1 MLELLT
7 NPAVWASFLSLAMLE
22 IILGVDNV
30 VFISIAASKLP
41 EEERRTAR
49 IVGLSIGLFLRVALL
64 FSIVWIASLTA
75 PVFDLFGVDFSWR
88 DVILAGGGAFLV
100 WKSVSH
106 ICQEM
111 ESYTKKQQS
120 KPRAKFWSVIAQITV
135 LDVVFSLD
143 SVITAVGIADHT
155 EVMVA
160 AIIVA
165 VIMMM
170 VAAGPISHFVERHP
184 STKML
189 CLAFLLFIGIALIA
203 DGLHHHIDR
212 AFIYG
217 VIIFAG
223 LVEVLNLVRAKK
235 SGKPA
240 EPSDRQAG

>member
-1 MLELLT
+1 MLELLSE
-7 NPAVWASFLSLAMLE
+7 PAVWASFLSLAMLE
-22 IILGVDNV
+22 IVLGVDNV

-41 EEERRTAR
+41 EKERRTAR

-64 FSIVWIASLTA
+64 FSIVWVVSLIE
-75 PVFDLFGVDFSWR
+75 PVFELFGTGFSWR
-88 DVILAGGGAFLV
+88 DVILAAGGTFLV
-100 WKSVSH
+100 WKSVSY

-111 ESYTKKQQS
+111 ESQEKKQQS
-120 KPRAKFWSVIAQITV
+120 KPQAKFWYVIAQITV

-165 VIMMM
+165 VITMM
-170 VAAGPISHFVERHP
+170 VAAGPISSFVERHP

-189 CLAFLLFIGIALIA
+189 CLAFLMFIGIALIA

-212 AFIYG
+212 TFIYG
-217 VIIFAG
+217 GIIFAG
-223 LVEVLNLVRAKK
+223 AVEALNLVRTKRSRK
-235 SGKPA
+235 
-240 EPSDRQAG
+240 QA

>member
-22 IILGVDNV
+22 IVLGVDNV
-30 VFISIAASKLP
+30 VFISIAASRLP

-64 FSIVWIASLTA
+64 FSIVWVASWTE
-75 PVFDLFGVDFSWR
+75 PVFELFGIGLSWR
-88 DVILAGGGAFLV
+88 DVILAAGGAFLV
-100 WKSVSH
+100 WKSVSY

-111 ESYTKKQQS
+111 ESQEKKQQS
-120 KPRAKFWSVIAQITV
+120 KPQAKFWYVISQITV

-170 VAAGPISHFVERHP
+170 VAAGPISSFVERHP

-212 AFIYG
+212 TFIYG
-217 VIIFAG
+217 GIIFAG
-223 LVEVLNLVRAKK
+223 AVEVLNLVRTKK
-235 SGKPA
+235 S
-240 EPSDRQAG
+240 R